1 MLLRILSSMGL
12 CLVWQLCCFAEQSQV
27 DFNRDIRPILS
38 NHCFSCHG
46 PDAEHRQAG
55 LRLDE
60 ADPAL
65 AELDSGD
72 RAIVPGD
79 VEASTLVARIAS
91 DDEGELMP
99 PADFHK
105 PLSAKQKQLLTDWIA
120 QGAPFSAHW
129 SLLPPQKVDPPAI
142 SDPAIPVDG
151 PIDQFIAN
159 KALEAGLSINP
170 PADRRSLIRRAT
182 FDLTGLPPTLQEVR
196 DFVDDQSPNAYEKL
210 IDRLLES
217 KRFGEHQARY
227 WLDLVRYGDTHGLH
241 LDNYR
246 EMWPYRD
253 WVIAAINDNKPL
265 DEFITEQLAGD
276 LIPNATL
283 QQQIASGFNRLNVT
297 TSEGGSIYDEVYV
310 RNCVDRVSAFGT
322 VFLGMTTGCAVCHD
336 HKFDPISARDFYS
349 LFAYFNSLDGR
360 ALDGNKKDHPPTV
373 QVPTAEHES
382 QLKQLREELQ
392 MLDVEMEGDLTGVDE
407 SQQRWEQRLSG
418 GQAINWVPLIPDK
431 VTTESELKLEQ
442 LEDGSVKATGTP
454 AATDTLVIEAP
465 VPAGDNWQ
473 LLQLEVL
480 AEENKPGGISSNG
493 NAVLTEMEV
502 EIASPMSGNRWLPV
516 KLIYGEADYEQPD
529 GKFAIG
535 YAFDGKQDKDAGWAI
550 GGHLNPGTRSAWF
563 VASSFLSDGA
573 DSRLRIKLHFKSQW
587 AGHQFGQVRLSV
599 SDAVPQPAADQQL
612 VLGDWDQTGP
622 FPVEYAAAGYYRT
635 FASEG
640 REFKADEK
648 FSNRELPWTK
658 QPAYANAA
666 AHDLPTVGDEPS
678 VVVLHRTIEAK
689 TPQKVTLLLGT
700 QDGYVLYV
708 NKKKQGEV
716 KQQRDFASLRDE
728 YEVDLKKGVN
738 HIDLKVVSHGG
749 RPSRFAFAVRSPS
762 APVPAS
768 IVEIAKLDA
777 AARTGDQA
785 DAIRAYY
792 RRVASID
799 PDWLV
804 LRAQKDGILNQI
816 DAVEKS
822 FPTTLVW
829 KELKEPRPAHI
840 LLRGE
845 YDQKGEEVPRAVPA
859 ALPPLPEG
867 VPNDRMGLAKWLTDP
882 SHPLTAR
889 VAVNRYWQQLFG
901 TGIVKTS
908 EDFGAQGEPPS
919 HPQLL
924 DWLAIDFRDSG
935 WDVKRMIKQI
945 MMSQTYRRDQHV
957 SPKQREIDPSNRL
970 LARGARFRL
979 DAEML
984 RDQALMASGLL
995 VEKQGGP
1002 SVKPP
1007 QPEGL
1012 WEAVGYSG
1020 SDTVNF
1026 KPDSGEKIYRRSL
1039 YTFWKR
1045 TSAPPTM
1052 TMLDAPSRE
1061 SCTARRERTNTP
1073 LQALMMLNELQ
1084 FVECSRNLGQ
1094 RVIAEGGSD
1103 DAQKIAWAFETLTS
1117 RVPSETETAELI
1129 GLLNDARAAFG
1140 KDPENAN
1147 RLIKLGQSPTPDSID
1162 PIELAAWTAVAS
1174 TLINLDEV
1182 VTK

>member
-1 MLLRILSSMGL
+1 MGL
-12 CLVWQLCCFAEQSQV
+12 CLVWQLSCFADQPQV

-38 NHCFSCHG
+38 NYCFSCHG

-60 ADPAL
+60 AEPAL

-72 RAIVPGD
+72 HAIVPGD
-79 VEASTLVARIAS
+79 LNASTLVARIRS
-91 DDEGELMP
+91 EDDGEVMP
-99 PADFHK
+99 PVDFHK

-120 QGAPFSAHW
+120 QGAVFNAHW
-129 SLLPPQKVDPPAI
+129 SLLPPEKVEPPAI
-142 SDPAIPVDG
+142 SDPSVAIDG
-151 PIDQFIAN
+151 PIDQFVAH
-159 KALEAGLSINP
+159 KALQAGLSINP

-182 FDLTGLPPTLQEVR
+182 FDLTGLPPTIQEIR
-196 DFVDDQSPNAYEKL
+196 DFENDKSPAAYEKL
-210 IDRLLES
+210 LDRLLES
-217 KRFGEHQARY
+217 KRFGEHQGRY

-253 WVIAAINDNKPL
+253 WVIEALNTNKPC
-265 DEFITEQLAGD
+265 DEFVTEQLAGD
-276 LIPNATL
+276 LIPDATL

-297 TSEGGSIYDEVYV
+297 TSEGGSIYDEVFV

-322 VFLGMTTGCAVCHD
+322 IFLGMTTGCAVCHD

-360 ALDGNKKDHPPTV
+360 ALDGNKKNPPPTV
-373 QVPTAEHES
+373 EVPSNDDLE
-382 QLKQLREELQ
+382 QIQMFREELQ
-392 MLDVEMEGDLTGVDE
+392 MLDEEMDGELTSVDE
-407 SQQRWEQRLSG
+407 SQRRWEQRLSG
-418 GQAINWVPLIPDK
+418 GEPIQWMPLTPDK
-431 VTTESELKLEQ
+431 FTSTSELKLEK
-442 LEDGSVKATGTP
+442 LDDGSIQATGTA

-465 VPAGDNWQ
+465 APDGVNWQ

-480 AEENKPGGISSNG
+480 ADDGKPGGLSSNG

-502 EIASPMSGNRWLPV
+502 EIASPMSGMRWLPV
-516 KLIYGEADYEQPD
+516 KLIYGEADYEQPE

-535 YAFDGKQDKDAGWAI
+535 YAFDGKQEKDAGWAI
-550 GGHLNPGTRSAWF
+550 GGHLNPGSRSAWF
-563 VASSFLSDGA
+563 VASSFLSDGE
-573 DSRLRIKLHFKSQW
+573 DSRLRVKLHFKSQW
-587 AGHQFGQVRLSV
+587 AGHQFARVRLSV

-612 VLGDWDQTGP
+612 VLGDWDQVGP
-622 FPVEYAAAGYYRT
+622 FPVEYANAGYYRE

-640 REFKADEK
+640 RKFKADEK
-648 FSNRELPWTK
+648 FSDRENELTWIS
-658 QPAYANAA
+658 QPTFVDAT
-666 AHDLPTVGDEPS
+666 AHDLPTIGEEPS

-700 QDGYVLYV
+700 QDGFVLYV
-708 NKKKQGEV
+708 NQKKIADV
-716 KQQRDFASLRDE
+716 RQQRELASLRDE
-728 YEVDLKKGVN
+728 YEVDLKKGAN
-738 HIDLKVVSHGG
+738 HILLKVVSHGD
-749 RPSRFAFAVRSPS
+749 RASRFAFAVRAPS
-762 APVPAS
+762 APVPES
-768 IVEIAKLDA
+768 VVKIAAIAPDQ
-777 AARTGDQA
+777 RTPEQSEA
-785 DAIRAYY
+785 VRSYY

-804 LRAQKDGILNQI
+804 LRSQKDAIVKQI
-816 DAVEKS
+816 DVVEKS

-829 KELKEPRPAHI
+829 KELKEPRTSHV

-867 VPNDRMGLAKWLTDP
+867 VPNDRMGLAKWLTDA

-919 HPQLL
+919 HPELL
-924 DWLAIDFRDSG
+924 DWLAIDFRQSQ
-935 WDVKRMIKQI
+935 WDVKRMIKQM
-945 MMSQTYRRDQHV
+945 MMSQTYRRSQHL
-957 SPKQREIDPSNRL
+957 SPQQLEIDPANRL
-970 LARGARFRL
+970 LARGPRFRL

-995 VEKQGGP
+995 IEQQGGP

-1012 WEAVGYSG
+1012 WEAVGYTN
-1020 SDTVNF
+1020 SDTANF
-1026 KPDSGEKIYRRSL
+1026 KADTGEKVYRRSM

-1073 LQALMMLNELQ
+1073 LQALMMLNEVQ
-1084 FVECSRNLGQ
+1084 FVECARNLGQ

-1103 DAQKIAWAFETLTS
+1103 DRQRINWAFETLTS
-1117 RVPSETETAELI
+1117 RIPSERETTELV
-1129 GLLNDARAAFG
+1129 GLLDDARAAFQR
-1140 KDPENAN
+1140 DPEGAK
-1147 RLIKLGQSPTPDSID
+1147 RLIRIGQSTPAAAID
-1162 PIELAAWTAVAS
+1162 PVELAAWTAVAS